1 MVLLWKIDVR
11 NICEIKGESGADP
24 NDGMISFSEKLY
36 LSVMGLEYLG
46 VGFGLV
52 GGDTFNFVDDFGA
65 VV

>member
-1 MVLLWKIDVR
+1 
-11 NICEIKGESGADP
+11 
-24 NDGMISFSEKLY
+24 MISFSEKLY
-36 LSVMGLEYLG
+36 LSVTVLEYLG